1 MDKFQ
6 WKWVSTFHNWSQ
18 WWLIFFTIETVTP
31 YLWYHPSSDALAIV
45 AHKNGQPSN
54 SYQVVSGYLYIY
66 ILGSSYLDLFDSILL
81 WSTPNTQG
89 RLYFFFWDSVYPL
102 HVVNLPFIYVN
113 VFTKVGTFAKNYLD
127 ILLEFNW
134 TRNSCNLFLSLLP
147 HRHCSLD
154 SYCPISLAH
163 VFSIQPKEQYIFY
176 KFQWGD
182 KSVRC
187 CLLHNALNM

>member
-1 MDKFQ
+1 M
-6 WKWVSTFHNWSQ
+6 TY
-18 WWLIFFTIETVTP
+18 LTVFYCGLLLT
-31 YLWYHPSSDALAIV
+31 
-45 AHKNGQPSN
+45 HKD
-54 SYQVVSGYLYIY
+54 VCI
-66 ILGSSYLDLFDSILL
+66 
-81 WSTPNTQG
+81 
-89 RLYFFFWDSVYPL
+89 FFFWDSVYPL

-147 HRHCSLD
+147 HRHCLLD

-163 VFSIQPKEQYIFY
+163 MFSIQPNEQYIFY

-182 KSVRC
+182 KSVRR
-187 CLLHNALNM
+187 CLLHSRGCLASHPQLETANLLLRSSSSSWRCTTLTRSIIVLVKFKTCSSVDKL

>member
-1 MDKFQ
+1 M
-6 WKWVSTFHNWSQ
+6 KWLVD
-18 WWLIFFTIETVTP
+18 V
-31 YLWYHPSSDALAIV
+31 
-45 AHKNGQPSN
+45 
-54 SYQVVSGYLYIY
+54 YIY
-66 ILGSSYLDLFDSILL
+66 IYWVLTLTCLTVFYCGLL
-81 WSTPNTQG
+81 LTHKDVCIFF
-89 RLYFFFWDSVYPL
+89 FFFWDSVYPL

-113 VFTKVGTFAKNYLD
+113 VFTKVGTLAKNYLD

-163 VFSIQPKEQYIFY
+163 MFSIQPKEQYIFY

-182 KSVRC
+182 KSVR
-187 CLLHNALNM
+187 